1 MTFTLAATLTAA
13 GHAADWDP
21 DFPGHRRLYSSDGHG
36 NRLEFLQ
43 PL

>member
-1 MTFTLAATLTAA
+1 MTFALAATLTAA